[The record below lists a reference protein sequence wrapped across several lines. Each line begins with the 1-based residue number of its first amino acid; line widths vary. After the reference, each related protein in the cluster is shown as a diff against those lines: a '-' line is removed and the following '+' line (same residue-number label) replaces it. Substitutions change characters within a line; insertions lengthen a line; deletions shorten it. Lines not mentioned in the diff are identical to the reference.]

1 MDAMAASGEYGELV
15 FAGKPINRADFE
27 RVVVNREDDA
37 EVGKKVDKDIEAA
50 VKHNRDNTRSINEN
64 TLSEWKHSIRISRL
78 GSSTTGI
85 ICDRST
91 RKRSVNGSIHKP

>member
-37 EVGKKVDKDIEAA
+37 EVGKK
-50 VKHNRDNTRSINEN
+50 
-64 TLSEWKHSIRISRL
+64 SIRISRL
-78 GSSTTGI
+78 RSSTTGI
-85 ICDRST
+85 IRDRST
-91 RKRSVNGSIHKP
+91 RTRSVNGSIR